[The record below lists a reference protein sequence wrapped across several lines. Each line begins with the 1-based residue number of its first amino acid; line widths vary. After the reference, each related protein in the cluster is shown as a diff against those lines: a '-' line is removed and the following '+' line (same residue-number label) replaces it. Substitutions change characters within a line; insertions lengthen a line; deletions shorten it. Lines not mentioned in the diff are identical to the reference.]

1 MQRLRRN
8 DPILTE
14 IIPGDALPEALA
26 TMGIPF
32 AHLPLGNRCPE
43 DYAMSQP
50 TVKALSESDRPT
62 TLDLQSAAGPQ
73 AAPLVPRSFGK
84 TDPGRTRPHNE
95 DQFLIATL
103 AKALQVQQ
111 TSLRQEHMHY
121 SHERGHLFVVADGM
135 GGHRGGAQASA
146 LAVGV
151 MERFILDACK
161 WFFHL
166 QGAEEGHV
174 LNDFRNALQQT
185 DARVIEEARRQP
197 QLWGMGTTLTMAY
210 SLGRDLFLVHVG
222 DSRGYLCRQGHLK
235 QVTRDHTYVQELLD
249 RGHLSPEEAS
259 THQFRH
265 VITNVVGGTEQGVRP
280 EIHRLTV
287 QVGDVL
293 LLCSDGLTEMVSDA
307 DIAAVLASVPE
318 PQAACE
324 RLIAAANE
332 RGGKDNVTV
341 VVVRYD
347 AP

>member
-1 MQRLRRN
+1 
-8 DPILTE
+8 
-14 IIPGDALPEALA
+14 
-26 TMGIPF
+26 
-32 AHLPLGNRCPE
+32 
-43 DYAMSQP
+43 MSP
-50 TVKALSESDRPT
+50 SIVKAQSESDRT
-62 TLDLQSAAGPQ
+62 TALDLLPAVGLQ

-84 TDPGRTRPHNE
+84 TDPGRVRAQNE
-95 DQFLIATL
+95 DQLLIATL

-121 SHERGHLFVVADGM
+121 SNERGHLFVVADGM

-146 LAVGV
+146 LAVGI

-210 SLGRDLFLVHVG
+210 SLGRDLFVIHVG
-222 DSRGYLCRQGHLK
+222 DSRGYLFRQGHLE
-235 QVTRDHTYVQELLD
+235 QVTRDHTLVQELLD
-249 RGHLSPEEAS
+249 RGHLRPEEAS
-259 THQFRH
+259 KHQFRH

-280 EIHRLTV
+280 EIHKLTV
-287 QVGDVL
+287 QAGDVL
-293 LLCSDGLTEMVSDA
+293 LLCSDGLTEMVPNE
-307 DIAAVLASVPE
+307 DIAAVLASAPE

-324 RLIAAANE
+324 RLIDMAND
-332 RGGKDNVTV
+332 RGGKDNVTA

-347 AP
+347 AV